1 MGGVRRDTLR
11 DLTVP
16 MRFAFVYATERPIP
30 VPTSAIRRDDDSD
43 PSMRPSPRPRRYVL
57 VVEDDSDLS
66 DVIKQEL
73 TDNGYRVHCATN
85 GVEALAI
92 VRREYMLPQRSGDAP
107 RLPGVVLLDV
117 HLPPGDPIPEGARPP
132 APTVEGWNVKVA
144 KEAPRIGSSLMF
156 FAQFRAMPA
165 MADVPV
171 IIMSDSQSISS
182 FQQWAIS
189 TEGLDVPRGEMP
201 KPFALG
207 ELLEKVAASYGLP

>member
-1 MGGVRRDTLR
+1 MSSAENT
-11 DLTVP
+11 
-16 MRFAFVYATERPIP
+16 RFAFVHAIAKPIP
-30 VPTSAIRRDDDSD
+30 VPSSALEDEDDQEPDE
-43 PSMRPSPRPRRYVL
+43 RPSPRPERYVL
-57 VVEDDSDLS
+57 VVENDSELC

-73 TDNGYRVHCATN
+73 TDCGYRVLCATN

-107 RLPGVVLLDV
+107 RLPLVVLLDV

-182 FQQWAIS
+182 FQKWAIS

-207 ELLEKVAASYGLP
+207 ELLEKVAASFGLPGD

>member
-1 MGGVRRDTLR
+1 MTLA
-11 DLTVP
+11 VP
-16 MRFAFVYATERPIP
+16 QKSVRFAFVHAVAKPIP
-30 VPTSAIRRDDDSD
+30 VPSTAREDDDQEPD
-43 PSMRPSPRPRRYVL
+43 ERPSPRPARYVL
-57 VVEDDSDLS
+57 VVEDDSELC

-73 TDNGYRVHCATN
+73 TDCGYRVLCATN

-92 VRREYMLPQRSGDAP
+92 VRREYMRPQRSGDAP

-117 HLPPGDPIPEGARPP
+117 HLPPGDPIPQGAR
-132 APTVEGWNVKVA
+132 PTVEGWNVKVA

-182 FQQWAIS
+182 FQKWAIS

-207 ELLEKVAASYGLP
+207 ELLEKVAASFGLPGD